1 MGREVLRH
9 ESRSGEVI
17 HRVSPGLSTSLSLQ
31 NGTKVNKTKLG
42 TDRGGTEYQIRM
54 KLLGRSYETRPGGR

>member
-1 MGREVLRH
+1 MILH
-9 ESRSGEVI
+9 ITRSGEVI
-17 HRVSPGLSTSLSLQ
+17 DRVSPGLSTSLSLQ

-54 KLLGRSYETRPGGR
+54 KIKGIYRGLDISLGLW